1 MSMTEDFS
9 PAPLRPIMMFS
20 EIKIVFFVLALA
32 LGSVSAETTSEP
44 ASRVM
49 VRGCKAKI
57 AQNAATDSMLP
68 RKQEGDSIDKS
79 CRTEEE
85 IDLVEAITAQRKKEA
100 EGQRLKFLGLKRP
113 PEGE

>member
-1 MSMTEDFS
+1 
-9 PAPLRPIMMFS
+9 MMFS

-44 ASRVM
+44 ASKVM

-57 AQNAATDSMLP
+57 AQNADSGSMLSQ
-68 RKQEGDSIDKS
+68 KQEDDPIDKA
-79 CRTEEE
+79 CKTQEE

-100 EGQRLKFLGLKRP
+100 ERQRLKFMGFKRL
-113 PEGE
+113 PESD

>member
-1 MSMTEDFS
+1 
-9 PAPLRPIMMFS
+9 MMFS

-44 ASRVM
+44 ASKVM

-57 AQNAATDSMLP
+57 VQNADSDSMLSQ
-68 RKQEGDSIDKS
+68 KQEGVPIDKS
-79 CRTEEE
+79 CKSQEE

-100 EGQRLKFLGLKRP
+100 ERQRLKFLGLKRP
-113 PEGE
+113 PEDE

>member
-1 MSMTEDFS
+1 
-9 PAPLRPIMMFS
+9 MFS

-44 ASRVM
+44 ASKVM

-57 AQNAATDSMLP
+57 VQNADSGSMLSQ
-68 RKQEGDSIDKS
+68 KQEGDPIDKS
-79 CRTEEE
+79 CKSQEE

-100 EGQRLKFLGLKRP
+100 ERQRLKFLGLKRP
-113 PEGE
+113 SEGE

>member
-1 MSMTEDFS
+1 
-9 PAPLRPIMMFS
+9 MMFS

-32 LGSVSAETTSEP
+32 LGSVSAETTSGP
-44 ASRVM
+44 ASKVM

-57 AQNAATDSMLP
+57 VQNADSGSMLSQ
-68 RKQEGDSIDKS
+68 KQEGDPIDKS
-79 CRTEEE
+79 CKSQEE

-100 EGQRLKFLGLKRP
+100 ERQRLKFLGLKRP

>member
-1 MSMTEDFS
+1 MK
-9 PAPLRPIMMFS
+9 FS

-44 ASRVM
+44 ASKVM

-57 AQNAATDSMLP
+57 VQNADSDSMLSQ
-68 RKQEGDSIDKS
+68 KQEGDPIDKS
-79 CRTEEE
+79 CKSQEE

-100 EGQRLKFLGLKRP
+100 ERQRLKFLGLKRP
-113 PEGE
+113 PEDE

>member
-1 MSMTEDFS
+1 
-9 PAPLRPIMMFS
+9 MMFS

-44 ASRVM
+44 ASKVM

-57 AQNAATDSMLP
+57 VQNADSGSMLVQ
-68 RKQEGDSIDKS
+68 KQEGDPIDKS
-79 CRTEEE
+79 CKSQEE

-100 EGQRLKFLGLKRP
+100 ERQRLKFLGLKRP

>member
-1 MSMTEDFS
+1 
-9 PAPLRPIMMFS
+9 MMFS

-44 ASRVM
+44 ASKVM

-57 AQNAATDSMLP
+57 VQNADSGSMLSQ
-68 RKQEGDSIDKS
+68 KQEGDPIDKS
-79 CRTEEE
+79 CKGQEE
-85 IDLVEAITAQRKKEA
+85 INLVEAITAQRKKEA
-100 EGQRLKFLGLKRP
+100 ERQRLKFLGLKRP

>member
-1 MSMTEDFS
+1 
-9 PAPLRPIMMFS
+9 MMFS

-44 ASRVM
+44 ASKVM

-57 AQNAATDSMLP
+57 VQNADSGSMLSQ
-68 RKQEGDSIDKS
+68 KQEGDPIDKS
-79 CRTEEE
+79 CKSQEE

-100 EGQRLKFLGLKRP
+100 ERQRLKFLGLKRP
-113 PEGE
+113 PEDE

>member
-1 MSMTEDFS
+1 
-9 PAPLRPIMMFS
+9 MMFS

-44 ASRVM
+44 ASKVM

-57 AQNAATDSMLP
+57 VQNADSGSMLSQ
-68 RKQEGDSIDKS
+68 KQEGDPIDKS
-79 CRTEEE
+79 CKSQEE

-100 EGQRLKFLGLKRP
+100 ERQRLKFLGLKRP
-113 PEGE
+113 AEDE

>member
-1 MSMTEDFS
+1 
-9 PAPLRPIMMFS
+9 MMFS

-44 ASRVM
+44 ASKVM

-57 AQNAATDSMLP
+57 VQNADSGSVLSQ
-68 RKQEGDSIDKS
+68 KQEDDLIDKS
-79 CRTEEE
+79 CKSQEE

-100 EGQRLKFLGLKRP
+100 ERQRLKFLGLKRP
-113 PEGE
+113 SEGE

>member
-1 MSMTEDFS
+1 
-9 PAPLRPIMMFS
+9 MFS

-44 ASRVM
+44 ASKVM

-57 AQNAATDSMLP
+57 VQNADSDSMLSQ
-68 RKQEGDSIDKS
+68 KQEGDPIDKS
-79 CRTEEE
+79 CKSQEE

-100 EGQRLKFLGLKRP
+100 ERQRLKFLGLKRP
-113 PEGE
+113 SEGE

>member
-1 MSMTEDFS
+1 
-9 PAPLRPIMMFS
+9 MMFS

-44 ASRVM
+44 ASKVM

-57 AQNAATDSMLP
+57 VQNADSGSMLSQ
-68 RKQEGDSIDKS
+68 KQEGDPIDKS
-79 CRTEEE
+79 CKSQEE

-100 EGQRLKFLGLKRP
+100 EMQRLKFLGLKRP
-113 PEGE
+113 PEDE